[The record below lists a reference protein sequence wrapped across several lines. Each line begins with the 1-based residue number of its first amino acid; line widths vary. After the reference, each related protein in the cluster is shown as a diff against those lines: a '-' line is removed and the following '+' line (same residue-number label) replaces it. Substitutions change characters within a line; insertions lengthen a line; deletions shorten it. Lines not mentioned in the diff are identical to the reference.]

1 MRDNDARGWVAGAIT
16 NDVLKFRKF
25 IEFESS
31 YIETCFSSFYL
42 TIDGKRSFKL
52 CSDERQNAIKLCKT
66 KTK

>member
-31 YIETCFSSFYL
+31 CIETCFSSIYL
-42 TIDGKRSFKL
+42 TIYGKRSFKL
-52 CSDERQNAIKLCKT
+52 CSDERQNAIKLFKT
-66 KTK
+66 KAK